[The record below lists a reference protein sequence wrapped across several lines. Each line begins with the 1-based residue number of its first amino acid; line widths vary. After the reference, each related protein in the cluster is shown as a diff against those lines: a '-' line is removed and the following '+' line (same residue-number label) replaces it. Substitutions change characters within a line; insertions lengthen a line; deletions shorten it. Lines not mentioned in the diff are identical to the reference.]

1 MNFTQ
6 LYAEI
11 KNKYEASENAEE
23 YFSLRTLVGE
33 LWLKYGYSSAQHILS
48 PDTETDKAELILSD
62 ADAAVNGYPLQYIIG
77 KTEFWNCSFYVG
89 EGVLIPRSDTE
100 ISVEKALERLRDG
113 DIVYDI
119 CCGSGCIGISLAK
132 NSALKRCYAFD
143 ISPYAIDYTKKNA
156 VLNGVDDRLE
166 TIEYDVMSS
175 LPPKDIPLADI
186 IISNPP
192 YITSEEMEH
201 LPENVRFEPSIAL
214 EGGSDGADFYRRII
228 EDFTPL
234 LRDGGYMIFEIA
246 PTQSEILT
254 ELFEKYGYK
263 SEIFPD
269 YRGNLRTAC
278 GKKEKNY

>member
-1 MNFTQ
+1 MNFSQ

-11 KNKYEASENAEE
+11 KKKYEASEDAGE
-23 YFSLRTLVGE
+23 YFSLRTLVSE

-48 PDTETDKAELILSD
+48 PDAMADEAERILSD
-62 ADAAVNGYPLQYIIG
+62 AAEALNGYPLQYITG

-100 ISVEKALERLRDG
+100 ISVEKALERLKDG
-113 DIVYDI
+113 NVVYDI

-132 NSALKRCYAFD
+132 NSALERCYSFD

-156 VLNGVDDRLE
+156 LLNGVWDRLE
-166 TIEYDVMSS
+166 VMEYDVMSAS
-175 LPPKDIPLADI
+175 PPKNIPTADL

-192 YITSEEMEH
+192 YITSEEMES

-214 EGGSDGADFYRRII
+214 EGGHDGADFYRRII

-234 LRDGGYMIFEIA
+234 LREGGYMIFEIA
-246 PTQSEILT
+246 PTQAEILT
-254 ELFEKYGYK
+254 SLFEKHGYK
-263 SEIFPD
+263 SEIFAD

-278 GKKEKNY
+278 GKKEKKY